1 MKSFFGIKES
11 KKENVCPICGGKLI
25 DDFCDTCNK
34 YSSSEIAQ
42 KKLKE
47 KYPHVRCKCKSKKI
61 EFSIE
66 EQKAPI
72 PKNILDKTALEIIKK
87 YNQKYPPNIPAYR
100 EVAKCKKCGN
110 KWYVD
115 GYRDD
120 NKIMV
125 SMRNGFL
132 IFLVAIFFALVITIG
147 SISEK
152 KQVDFEA
159 DNVET
164 TSHITQNDMEETTG
178 GLTENTTISEISTT
192 ESVSTTDAII
202 DDEYGEIGSDIE
214 IVTKA
219 NHPQY
224 LDDVKIAED
233 VWEYEIDE
241 NKVAIVGLYDSAYT
255 RSHIIEIGTSE
266 YEQDGNEIEYISSV
280 DIYFERFDETV
291 SFEEALHIIS
301 TYLPKNTIQQ
311 YYVEEISCL
320 ELTDF
325 ENQTRYSKSYELKDE
340 SYIDIP
346 QLDSSFCVMV
356 WVDEKGNATEARID
370 YAVISPFD
378 DDTMD
383 KWNYDFFST
392 NNEKNT
398 IETTEKTTT
407 TEKVSITEATTKE
420 ITTTKSGRIVYITPY
435 GEKYHC
441 SASCAGSNAMERDYD
456 DVEGVYDP
464 CKKCAY

>member
-1 MKSFFGIKES
+1 MMKSFFGIKES

-42 KKLKE
+42 KKLKD

-66 EQKAPI
+66 EPKAPI
-72 PKNILDKTALEIIKK
+72 PKNFLDKTALDIIEKF
-87 YNQKYPPNIPAYR
+87 NQKYPQDTPVYR

-120 NKIMV
+120 NKIMTT
-125 SMRNGFL
+125 MRNC
-132 IFLVAIFFALVITIG
+132 FLVLIVIVFLVLVITIG
-147 SISEK
+147 SIFEN
-152 KQVDFEA
+152 KQTDFET
-159 DNVET
+159 DDITT
-164 TSHITQNDMEETTG
+164 TSKIIQNDTEKTTD
-178 GLTENTTISEISTT
+178 EITTTDSVPTT
-192 ESVSTTDAII
+192 EELTD
-202 DDEYGEIGSDIE
+202 DNYEEIGSDIE
-214 IVTKA
+214 IATKA
-219 NHPQY
+219 NHPRY
-224 LDDVKIAED
+224 LDDVEIAED

-241 NKVAIVGLYDSAYT
+241 NKVAIVGLYDSTYN
-255 RSHIIEIGTSE
+255 SDHIIEIGTSE
-266 YEQDGNEIEYISSV
+266 YEEDGDKIVYISSV
-280 DIYFERFDETV
+280 DIYFEKFDETI
-291 SFEEALHIIS
+291 SFEEALNIIA
-301 TYLPKNTIQQ
+301 TYLPKNKIQQ
-311 YYVEEISCL
+311 YYIEEMSCS
-320 ELTDF
+320 ELTNF
-325 ENQTRYSKSYELKDE
+325 ENQIRYTKSYELKDD
-340 SYIDIP
+340 SYLDIP

-356 WVDEKGNATEARID
+356 WVDEKRNATEARID

-378 DDTMD
+378 DETMD

-392 NNEKNT
+392 NNEKP
-398 IETTEKTTT
+398 IITT
-407 TEKVSITEATTKE
+407 TEKVTTTEATTKE
-420 ITTTKSGRIVYITPY
+420 TTTAKRGRIVYITPY

-441 SASCAGSNAMERDYD
+441 SASCAGSNAMERYYD